1 MKDRNKFAA
10 KEGGFAWLFSL
21 LGAVVRYGNN
31 IILTRMLGATNFG
44 LYALANTVV
53 TVASIATSFGL
64 PSAMVH
70 FVAKE
75 KEREDYSSLV
85 WFIKKGIKIT
95 LIVSV
100 SSTVLFLL
108 LAPLISNN
116 IYKKDGLII
125 PLFGLGLSIPFL
137 SLYNVK
143 SSILQG
149 FMRIRKRVFI
159 EKIAHPLIFS
169 ILLLVGAFFLRRME
183 FVLLCYLLSA
193 AIVFFIAYLW
203 IKKEI
208 KKIPPAEQLKEKKYK
223 ELFSFSFPILFLNFL
238 SFFILQSDILIMG
251 FFREPKEVGIYAIA
265 SRLALGVG
273 MPADSL
279 GASLA
284 PQYSALTG
292 KNDFNG
298 LSNLYKTS
306 TRWIFITSAVVSI
319 VLIFGSKLILS
330 LFGKDFKNGV
340 IALCIL
346 TSGQLFSAAFG
357 TNGTL
362 ITQTGHP
369 KINLFNAIF
378 IGIFNVVVLLFMVPK
393 YGAIGAASAS
403 AVSLIILNIIRS
415 LEIDIILKISP
426 WNKSII
432 KPLFAL
438 IVSFAL
444 GYFLFNFSSIAS
456 LVASL
461 AMFAL
466 LLLVMGFEREDKEMF
481 QKILQK
487 LKMAQNG

>member
-1 MKDRNKFAA
+1 MADRGKIAA

-21 LGAVVRYGNN
+21 GGAFVRYGNN
-31 IILTRMLGATNFG
+31 IILTRILGAAGFG
-44 LYALANTVV
+44 IYALANTIV
-53 TVASIATSFGL
+53 TVTTIATSFGF

-75 KEREDYSSLV
+75 KEKENYSSTL
-85 WFIKKGIKIT
+85 WFIKNGTKLT
-95 LIVSV
+95 LIIGILSL
-100 SSTVLFLL
+100 SFFVLISPFIANKVYKKESLVV
-108 LAPLISNN
+108 PLI
-116 IYKKDGLII
+116 
-125 PLFGLGLSIPFL
+125 GLGLSIPFL

-169 ILLLVGAFFLRRME
+169 LFLLIGALFVRKME
-183 FVLLCYLLSA
+183 FVLFCYVLSA
-193 AIVFFIAYLW
+193 AIVFLFSYIW
-203 IKKEI
+203 VRKELQ
-208 KKIPPAEQLKEKKYK
+208 KIPPLPPLKENRYR
-223 ELFSFSFPILFLNFL
+223 ELFSFSIPILFLNFL

-292 KNDFNG
+292 KSDTEG

-306 TRWIFITSAVVSI
+306 TRWIFIAASIAAI

-330 LFGKDFKNGV
+330 LFGKDFKEG
-340 IALCIL
+340 IL
-346 TSGQLFSAAFG
+346 PLSVLTAGQLFSAAFG

-369 KINLFNAIF
+369 KVNLVNAIF
-378 IGIFNVVVLLFMVPK
+378 VGIFNVILLVILIPE
-393 YGAIGAASAS
+393 YGALGAALGSAL
-403 AVSLIILNIIRS
+403 SLIVVNLLRS
-415 LEIDIILKISP
+415 IEINIILKISP
-426 WNKSII
+426 WNKSIL
-432 KPLFAL
+432 KPLFSVSLSL
-438 IVSFAL
+438 IA
-444 GYFLFNFSSIAS
+444 GFLLYNI
-456 LVASL
+456 VP
-461 AMFAL
+461 L
-466 LLLVMGFEREDKEMF
+466 LSLLVSLILFVISIIFLGMEKEDKELF
-481 QKILQK
+481 GK
-487 LKMAQNG
+487 LIEKVKLA